1 MNNSI
6 YTSPLRLLFAIVTMT
21 VINMVILYLIPI
33 YWVGIVTIL
42 LLDIFLWRLAYKKY
56 DLYAAGVSF
65 FGALGGFIW
74 VVYWDVITLID
85 LFAHRFTIPGIG
97 ESLFMMFVGICTAGL
112 FFLGLHYVDSYMK
125 SKDK

>member
-1 MNNSI
+1 MNDSI

-33 YWVGIVTIL
+33 YWVGLVTIL
-42 LLDIFLWRLAYKKY
+42 ILDIFLWRLAYKKY
-56 DLYAAGVSF
+56 DIYAASVSF

-74 VVYWDVITLID
+74 VFYWDVLALID
-85 LFAHRFTIPGIG
+85 IFKGKFFIPPIK
-97 ESLFMMFVGICTAGL
+97 ESLYMMLVGICAAGL